1 MSAKKHLAAEEGGG
15 EDEAQRAQPTQP
27 AQPAAAAAAAAAAK
41 GKQKRPSDTRLIG
54 ALLWPKLHRG
64 GETGRGRWQMVGM
77 TLLAA
82 VRTVI
87 SHQMT
92 LYNQRIAYNLQ
103 ALNTAAFFSLM
114 RRFLGL
120 SLVQV

>member
-1 MSAKKHLAAEEGGG
+1 MSAKKHQAAALPEEGGG
-15 EDEAQRAQPTQP
+15 EDEAQRVQLRAQP
-27 AQPAAAAAAAAAAK
+27 AAAAAK
-41 GKQKRPSDTRLIG
+41 GKQKQPSDTRLIG

-64 GETGRGRWQMVGM
+64 GEMGRGRWQMVGM

-82 VRTVI
+82 ARTVI